1 MLRSTVDM
9 LEARTFSDF
18 TPRLSAFILHSEARG
33 EAIGTR
39 LMWAATSALS
49 EWVGMDTGYRAG
61 AVVPRV

>member
-18 TPRLSAFILHSEARG
+18 TPRLSALILRSEARG

-39 LMWAATSALS
+39 LMWAASSTLS
-49 EWVGMDTGYRAG
+49 EWVGMDPGYRVG
-61 AVVPRV
+61 AMVPRV